1 MDVVALY
8 PSIRKDMAKK
18 AVKTAIEKANASIK
32 YLSRVVALVSEWK
45 EIKDNSLE
53 EVVPKPKA
61 RATLKS
67 YMEPRD
73 TAKATNGDTQ
83 FVGQVRQPNEVEPKM
98 MIGFL
103 AAKGVEE
110 VVSNH

>member
-45 EIKDNSLE
+45 EIRDNSLE

-73 TAKATNGDTQ
+73 TANGDTNGDTQ

-98 MIGFL
+98 MIGF
-103 AAKGVEE
+103 
-110 VVSNH
+110 